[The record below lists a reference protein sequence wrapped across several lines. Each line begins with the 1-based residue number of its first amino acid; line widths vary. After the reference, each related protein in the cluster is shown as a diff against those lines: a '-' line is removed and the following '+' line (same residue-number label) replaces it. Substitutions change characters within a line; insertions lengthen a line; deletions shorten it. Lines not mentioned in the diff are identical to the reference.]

1 MAFLF
6 SFLLGYFISVMAVIL
21 PGLINMTVAKIG
33 LQETKR
39 EALQFT
45 FGASTVV
52 FIQTYIAV
60 LFARFIN
67 IHTEIIALLQE
78 IGVLIFSGLSIY
90 FFWIAKKPKN
100 LPKEVSLKKKMH
112 RYFFGML
119 LSGLNFLPIP
129 FYVFAS
135 ISLATSGYFKFEV
148 ASIFGFVLGVTAG
161 SFSVFYAYLVAFKKV
176 EQKTR
181 FLMQNINKIIGS
193 IAALMAVLTVVKLC
207 CR

>member
-6 SFLLGYFISVMAVIL
+6 SFLLGCSISVMAVIL

-33 LQETKR
+33 LQEGRR
-39 EALQFT
+39 EALHFT

-100 LPKEVSLKKKMH
+100 TPKEVSLKKKMH

-148 ASIFGFVLGVTAG
+148 ASILGFVLGVTAG
-161 SFSVFYAYLVAFKKV
+161 SFSVFYAYLAAFKKV

-181 FLMQNINKIIGS
+181 FLMENINKIIGS
-193 IAALMAVLTVVKLC
+193 IAALMAILTVVKLC